1 MKEYT
6 CQGNG
11 FEPVRFALADP
22 VILREIP
29 ISQKPPRHKRGEE
42 FLCGP
47 VPLPW
52 LRRAATLRGKALAVG
67 IALWFKAGVTK
78 RAEVKATGTL
88 WEKLGIHRK
97 SAYRGLLALETA

>member
-6 CQGNG
+6 RPGNG
-11 FEPVRFALADP
+11 LDPARFALARP

-29 ISQKPPRHKRGEE
+29 TSQKPPRHKRGQK

-52 LRRAATLRGKALAVG
+52 LRWAATLRGKAVAVG

-78 RAEVKATGTL
+78 RAEVKATGSL
-88 WEKLGIHRK
+88 
-97 SAYRGLLALETA
+97 